1 MTGTLYENLY
11 SVSKWKEAG
20 QRLATRAGLGLLA
33 SIESR
38 WQRCCKIIGVIRRY
52 HNLGQTRFNLQ
63 DPDATYNPLIPELL
77 TRLNPNFIIL
87 PSHVESNSVTMQNDS
102 VRGLGSRMNQHIYQ
116 PEFELM
122 QEKMLPR
129 KRYIFASDFD
139 QTLSFNDSGY
149 VLSELLGIPASEFE
163 RKTTGMTKL
172 NLVQQGGE
180 LAYLLLHDPEFRTK
194 VRKEHLYEAG
204 KHVRLKP
211 NIDLLYRFLSEEVE
225 GFHFDFYV
233 ISAGPVEVIRSA
245 LEGIIPA
252 DHIFGTEFE
261 YNSDGEIE
269 RIKQVTAGYGK
280 VAVIDQ
286 LLETLRTG
294 PDRIVYVGDGSSDI
308 HVMLHINRRDGFTI
322 AVSENR
328 YLAPIAK
335 RSVISERCGLGQR
348 EDPRLVRRQR
358 SADPAVGQS
367 ADRYADDCAHRD
379 AGRRSSRGQRGLSNP
394 NHF

>member
-1 MTGTLYENLY
+1 MT
-11 SVSKWKEAG
+11 
-20 QRLATRAGLGLLA
+20 
-33 SIESR
+33 
-38 WQRCCKIIGVIRRY
+38 
-52 HNLGQTRFNLQ
+52 
-63 DPDATYNPLIPELL
+63 
-77 TRLNPNFIIL
+77 
-87 PSHVESNSVTMQNDS
+87 NDS
-102 VRGLGSRMNQHIYQ
+102 LRGLRVRMQQRNDLS
-116 PEFELM
+116 EFELM
-122 QEKMLPR
+122 QEKVQPR
-129 KRYIFASDFD
+129 KRFIFASDFD
-139 QTLSFNDSGY
+139 QTLSFNDSGF
-149 VLSELLGIPASEFE
+149 VLAELLGISAGEFE

-180 LAYLLLHDPEFRTK
+180 LAYLLLHDPEFRSK
-194 VRKEHLYEAG
+194 VRPEHLYEAG
-204 KHVRLKP
+204 KRVRLKP

-252 DHIFGTEFE
+252 SHIFGTEFE
-261 YNSDGEIE
+261 YNADGEIE

-322 AVSENR
+322 AVSENK

-335 RSVISERCGLGQR
+335 RSVISDSALAILVPILEEVVGWDTARIR
-348 EDPRLVRRQR
+348 EAFEDKGVLIQQWDKVQTDMLTIVPMAMPVDEVRAA
-358 SADPAVGQS
+358 SAD
-367 ADRYADDCAHRD
+367 
-379 AGRRSSRGQRGLSNP
+379 
-394 NHF
+394 